1 MSSLALKFTLPY
13 VQLAKEFFSRLP
25 ERKSANPT
33 FILHLN
39 SDCTLALVLKSIAVF
54 MKKSLYLE
62 TSVVGAYL
70 DNGEPFRRDL
80 TIRWWEH
87 ELGDYTAYISPLV
100 VRELERMEEPR
111 RTSYLKLIR
120 EMPQLEITEEAAILA
135 EGYVA
140 RGIFHRKYLANALHV
155 ALASVNKADFI
166 VTWDF
171 GHLANVHRQA
181 RIQLFNT
188 IAGFFVPMIVTPEF
202 LINAEI

>member
-1 MSSLALKFTLPY
+1 
-13 VQLAKEFFSRLP
+13 
-25 ERKSANPT
+25 
-33 FILHLN
+33 
-39 SDCTLALVLKSIAVF
+39 

-62 TSVVGAYL
+62 TSIVGAYL

-87 ELGDYTAYISPLV
+87 ELGGYDAYVSPLV

-111 RTSYLKLIR
+111 RTSYLKLISA
-120 EMPQLEITEEAAILA
+120 MPQYEITDEAAILA

-188 IAGFFVPMIVTPEF
+188 IAGFFVPLIVTPEF
-202 LINAEI
+202 LIQAEI

>member
-1 MSSLALKFTLPY
+1 
-13 VQLAKEFFSRLP
+13 
-25 ERKSANPT
+25 
-33 FILHLN
+33 
-39 SDCTLALVLKSIAVF
+39 

>member
-1 MSSLALKFTLPY
+1 
-13 VQLAKEFFSRLP
+13 
-25 ERKSANPT
+25 
-33 FILHLN
+33 
-39 SDCTLALVLKSIAVF
+39 

-62 TSVVGAYL
+62 TSVLGAYL

-111 RTSYLKLIR
+111 RTSYLNLIR

-135 EGYVA
+135 DGYVA

-188 IAGFFVPMIVTPEF
+188 IAGFFVPLIVTPEF